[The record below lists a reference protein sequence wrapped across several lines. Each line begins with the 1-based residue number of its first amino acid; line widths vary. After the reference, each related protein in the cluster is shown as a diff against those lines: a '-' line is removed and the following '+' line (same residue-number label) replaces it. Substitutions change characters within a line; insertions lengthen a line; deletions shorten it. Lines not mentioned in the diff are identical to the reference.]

1 MKSCNVIAAA
11 SLALR
16 QHRLVAN
23 AHRGRLYSPG
33 AFASRACSSDMFI
46 KRGIG
51 GLIEGFRYEGRTS
64 SWAFYGLLYA
74 GIFFTTTTI
83 GIAATAVYGPWEG
96 AEEARNNKRPP
107 RKPIKLT
114 LQRDV
119 E

>member
-1 MKSCNVIAAA
+1 
-11 SLALR
+11 
-16 QHRLVAN
+16 
-23 AHRGRLYSPG
+23 
-33 AFASRACSSDMFI
+33 MFI